1 MNAENEYM
9 RLQILRQ
16 LGGDYKMQRNENGFV
31 SYEHIFEP
39 LPMSEAAALGETP
52 SPSVEPKV
60 EDYKA
65 AYEKLNTAVTSVR
78 DSYKTIAEDTGK
90 QTYDFVFQKTGDKS
104 MAETL
109 SASVK
114 DHLERN
120 KTITDLF
127 IPQTAEDVA
136 FMAGAG
142 PAGKVLKSS
151 PAKKVGAAAL
161 EAVKNMNSEAK

>member
-16 LGGDYKMQRNENGFV
+16 LGGEYKMQRNENGFI
-31 SYEHIFEP
+31 SYEHILEP
-39 LPMSEAAALGETP
+39 LPMSEAVALGDTP

-60 EDYKA
+60 EDYKE
-65 AYEKLNTAVTSVR
+65 AYEKLNSAVTSVR
-78 DSYKTIAEDTGK
+78 DTYRTIAEDTERT
-90 QTYDFVFQKTGDKS
+90 TYDFVLKETNDPA
-104 MAETL
+104 MAKRL

-114 DHLERN
+114 DHIERN
-120 KTITDLF
+120 KTVIDLF
-127 IPQTAEDVA
+127 VPQTAEDVA
-136 FMAGAG
+136 FMAAAG
-142 PAGKVLKSS
+142 PAGKVLKSY

>member
-9 RLQILRQ
+9 RLQVLRQ
-16 LGGDYKMQRNENGFV
+16 LGGDYRMERNENGIMTYSHV
-31 SYEHIFEP
+31 FEP
-39 LPMSEAAALGETP
+39 LPTSEAAALGETP

-65 AYEKLNTAVTSVR
+65 AYEKLSSAVTSVR

-127 IPQTAEDVA
+127 VPQTAEDVA